1 MNVDK
6 SRCSKEGLYLGKQ
19 RTEKSAESTT
29 KIKQTEKRD
38 AKGEKGR

>member
-1 MNVDK
+1 MLLGTM
-6 SRCSKEGLYLGKQ
+6 SSKEGLYLGKQ

-38 AKGEKGR
+38 AKGEKGC